1 MIRRSKITCNSPC
14 RRMLTQREMQRAAI
28 QYAYDLFSDGSAV
41 HCVVGYSFL
50 RERKRSL
57 WRHSSQFSRKE
68 HVSQPTSYVGA
79 SVGAKKEEKLG
90 SHVPLFPLSTIKVN
104 ITDRLGRPRLHKTSK
119 GSNRDWPNLI
129 DQTLQTPG
137 QREYGLNNVLRCTL
151 LFFLLLDWLGTD

>member
-1 MIRRSKITCNSPC
+1 MIRRSQITYNSPW
-14 RRMLTQREMQRAAI
+14 RRMLTQRAAG
-28 QYAYDLFSDGSAV
+28 SDTIRVQSFLWRLSCM

-50 RERKRSL
+50 REKKRSL

-79 SVGAKKEEKLG
+79 KKEDKLG

-119 GSNRDWPNLI
+119 GRNRDRPNLI
-129 DQTLQTPG
+129 DQTLQTSG
-137 QREYGLNNVLRCTL
+137 QREYGLNNVYYAVLYSSSYYL
-151 LFFLLLDWLGTD
+151 IDLELTD